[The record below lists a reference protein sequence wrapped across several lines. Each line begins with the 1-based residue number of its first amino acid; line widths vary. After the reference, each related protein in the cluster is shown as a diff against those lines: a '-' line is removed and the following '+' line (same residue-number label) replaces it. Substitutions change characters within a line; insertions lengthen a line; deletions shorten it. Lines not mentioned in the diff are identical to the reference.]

1 MTRPAAMNDPA
12 FRLHCADARDLSSL
26 FSDLSLPSK
35 PFIATTIT
43 SPPYGTLK
51 DYGGKSQV
59 GWRQVHEEYL
69 ADCGKV
75 LEQVHAATL
84 GNGSLW
90 LIADTVTIRQAGI
103 GFALQ
108 MLPFQLAE
116 IAADAGWTLRD
127 VIIWHKDRTVPWA
140 APGRLRNAFEYVLFF
155 VKSSEFK
162 YYPKRLAEPVEAS
175 NWWIRFPE
183 RYSPDGITPSN
194 VWTIPIPKQGAWGQ
208 ESARHPCPFPSE
220 LVDRLVKLSTD
231 PGDVVFDPFAGTGI
245 VLARAAALRRKAIGM
260 ETNEELVSSFEFPP
274 QGPPA
279 TSQASDPARTTIWKL
294 RALKY
299 PRVIAERA
307 TTPALSAHPIQFVI
321 VEAKVRA
328 RAAQRVTGTVTFV
341 VEGRPSASRR
351 AAIETALVQAAT
363 RKPAS
368 KFGLDLTITVATRDE
383 IEGAPT
389 RLLWRYPNGRFWAY
403 EERVTVSDQLSRDP
417 TKRVT
422 VVSNIKVNENREAA
436 EIRD

>member
-1 MTRPAAMNDPA
+1 MAQSAADNDSA
-12 FRLHCADARDLSSL
+12 FRLHCADARDLSAV
-26 FSDLSLPSK
+26 FSELALPSK
-35 PFIATTIT
+35 PFISTTIT

-51 DYGGKSQV
+51 NYGGKTQI
-59 GWRQVHEEYL
+59 GWQQAHEEYL

-84 GNGSLW
+84 STGSLW
-90 LIADTVTIRQAGI
+90 LIADTVTIRQARN

-116 IAADAGWTLRD
+116 VAAEAGWKLRD
-127 VIIWHKDRTVPWA
+127 VIIWHKGRTVPWA

-155 VKSSEFK
+155 VKSSTFK
-162 YYPKRLAEPVEAS
+162 HYPKRLAEPVDSS

-183 RYSPDGITPSN
+183 RYSPDGITPDN

-208 ESARHPCPFPSE
+208 ESARHACPFPSE
-220 LVDRLVKLSTD
+220 LVDRLLALSTD

-245 VLARAAALRRKAIGM
+245 VLARAAALSRRAIGF
-260 ETNEELVSSFEFPP
+260 ETNEELVGSFEFPP
-274 QGPPA
+274 PEPPA
-279 TSQASDPARTTIWKL
+279 TPRASDPSGTTIWKL
-294 RALKY
+294 RVLKY
-299 PRVIAERA
+299 PRVVAERA
-307 TTPALSAHPIQFVI
+307 TAPALSAHPIQFAI
-321 VEAKVRA
+321 VDAIVNP

-341 VEGRPSASRR
+341 VKGRPSAGTR
-351 AAIETALVQAAT
+351 AAIETALEEAAN

-368 KFGLDLTITVATRDE
+368 KFGLDLTIKVVTSDE
-383 IEGAPT
+383 VERGSSK
-389 RLLWRYPNGRFWAY
+389 RLWRYPNGRFWAY
-403 EERVTVSDQLSRDP
+403 QDQVTVTEQLMRDP

-422 VVSNIKVNENREAA
+422 VVSNVKVDENREAA

>member
-1 MTRPAAMNDPA
+1 MTRPTATSDAA
-12 FRLHCADARDLSSL
+12 FRLHCADARDLSGL
-26 FSDLSLPSK
+26 FSDLALPAE
-35 PFIATTIT
+35 PFISTTIT

-84 GNGSLW
+84 SDGSLW
-90 LIADTVTIRQAGI
+90 LIADTVTIRRATT

-116 IAADAGWTLRD
+116 VAAEAGWMLRD

-155 VKSSEFK
+155 VKSSDFK
-162 YYPKRLAEPVEAS
+162 HYPKRLAEPVDAS

-208 ESARHPCPFPSE
+208 ESARHPCPFPPE

-245 VLARAAALRRKAIGM
+245 VLSRATALRRRAIGM
-260 ETNEELVSSFEFPP
+260 ETNEELVRSFEFPP
-274 QGPPA
+274 PGPPA
-279 TSQASDPARTTIWKL
+279 TPQSSDPARTTIWKL

-307 TTPALSAHPIQFVI
+307 TTPALSAHPIQFV
-321 VEAKVRA
+321 VVDA
-328 RAAQRVTGTVTFV
+328 RVKAQAAQKVTGTVTFV
-341 VEGRPSASRR
+341 VKGRLSASKRG
-351 AAIETALVQAAT
+351 AIETALMQAAT

-368 KFGLDLTITVATRDE
+368 KFGLDLKIAVATVAE
-383 IEGAPT
+383 IEGSPT
-389 RLLWRYPNGRFWAY
+389 RPLWRYPNGRFWAY
-403 EERVTVSDQLSRDP
+403 EERVTISDQVSRQL

-422 VVSNIKVNENREAA
+422 VLSNLRVNENREAA
-436 EIRD
+436 EIRN